1 MKNNKTK
8 ALKEMLSINKKVLA
22 GLHYIKGFDFEKP
35 FDIISGDGNFTMN
48 SIKKQCKEQNIDTTD
63 TTAILLMLKKQDY
76 LENRQFYVVDVK
88 SFIRFVICKGSAY
101 KFNLSDFYN
110 IGNFEATRKY
120 NTDKYYVIIQKKEY
134 LTKAC
139 TEKKVDYSE
148 RLEAVGK
155 YVKWSDS
162 NGKIRGF
169 SSGDFKQGN
178 KTFYINEHF
187 KITIENPLDKSGY
200 WIPLFKSE
208 LEQKLKA
215 YKTEK
220 RLNEAKGY
228 DCTQETTEIED
239 KIVIL
244 KEKLAQLILDD
255 EYTKVDNVMYK
266 YARLCRS
273 LKRHKD
279 YITKGEYRSVSAIK
293 SNIEDMNNDYN
304 NIIKKLEQ
312 ED

>member
-228 DCTQETTEIED
+228 DCTQETAEIEH

-304 NIIKKLEQ
+304 NIIEKLEQ

>member
-1 MKNNKTK
+1 MNK

-22 GLHYIKGFDFEKP
+22 GLHYIRGFDFEKP
-35 FDIISGDGNFTMN
+35 FDIISGDGKFTMN
-48 SIKKQCKEQNIDTTD
+48 SIKKQCKEQNIDTTG

-76 LENRQFYVVDVK
+76 WSNKRFYVVGIK
-88 SFIRFVICKGSAY
+88 SFIRFEICKGNTF
-101 KFNLSDFYN
+101 KFDLDGFYS
-110 IGNFEATRKY
+110 IGDFEATRKH

-139 TEKKVDYSE
+139 MEKEVDYSE
-148 RLEAVGK
+148 RLKAVGK
-155 YVKWSDS
+155 YTEWCTQD
-162 NGKIRGF
+162 GKRGGF
-169 SSGDFKQGN
+169 SSGNFKQGN
-178 KTFYINEHF
+178 KIFYINGKF

-208 LEQKLKA
+208 LEQKLTL

-228 DCTQETTEIED
+228 DCTQETAEIED

-279 YITKGEYRSVSAIK
+279 YIIKGTYRSVSAIK

-304 NIIKKLEQ
+304 NIIVQLEQ

>member
-1 MKNNKTK
+1 
-8 ALKEMLSINKKVLA
+8 
-22 GLHYIKGFDFEKP
+22 
-35 FDIISGDGNFTMN
+35 MN
-48 SIKKQCKEQNIDTTD
+48 SIKKQCNEQNIDTTG

-76 LENRQFYVVDVK
+76 WSNKRFYAIEIRSFVHFSICERGLYEFDLQHFYSVK
-88 SFIRFVICKGSAY
+88 
-101 KFNLSDFYN
+101 D
-110 IGNFEATRKY
+110 FEATRKH

-148 RLEAVGK
+148 RLQSVGE
-155 YVKWSDS
+155 Y
-162 NGKIRGF
+162 IRWHSEDGTRGGF
-169 SSGDFKQGN
+169 SSGNFKQGN
-178 KTFYINEHF
+178 KTFYINEKF

-208 LEQKLKA
+208 LEQKLTA

-228 DCTQETTEIED
+228 DCTQETAEIED

-244 KEKLAQLILDD
+244 KQRLAQLILDD
-255 EYTKVDNVMYK
+255 DYTKVDNVMYK

-279 YITKGEYRSVSAIK
+279 YIAKGTYRSISAIK

-304 NIIKKLEQ
+304 NIIERLEQ
-312 ED
+312 EE

>member
-1 MKNNKTK
+1 MTK

-35 FDIISGDGNFTMN
+35 FNIVSGDGKFTMN
-48 SIKKQCKEQNIDTTD
+48 SIKKQCMEQNIDTTG
-63 TTAILLMLKKQDY
+63 TTVILLMLKKQDY
-76 LENRQFYVVDVK
+76 WSNKRFYAIK
-88 SFIRFVICKGSAY
+88 ISSFVRFSICERGLY
-101 KFNLSDFYN
+101 EFDLQHFYSV
-110 IGNFEATRKY
+110 GDFEATRKH
-120 NTDKYYVIIQKKEY
+120 NTDKYYVVIQKKEY
-134 LTKAC
+134 LTKAY

-155 YVKWSDS
+155 YTKWNTQD
-162 NGKIRGF
+162 GTRGGF
-169 SSGDFKQGN
+169 SSGNFKQGN
-178 KTFYINEHF
+178 KIYYIKESF
-187 KITIENPLDKSGY
+187 KCTIENPLDKSGY

-215 YKTEK
+215 YKTKK

-228 DCTQETTEIED
+228 DCTQETAEIED

-244 KEKLAQLILDD
+244 KQRLAQLILDD

-279 YITKGEYRSVSAIK
+279 YIAKSTYRSVSAIK
-293 SNIEDMNNDYN
+293 SNIEDMNNDYK
-304 NIIKKLEQ
+304 NIIEKLEQ